1 MLTMG
6 LSAADLARFEAGLL
20 ADHRTRVLVQV
31 LDLDHNVVGEA
42 SDVVLSGSVDVD
54 VTADVS
60 RTCQMEI
67 WDPTFKL
74 NLDTGAGP
82 TQAALYAD
90 RMVQVHYCI
99 WSDELPRWVN
109 VPVFTG
115 PIASLKR
122 SGETLSLAAKGKE
135 SFLQVGQNRWWAF
148 PAGTAKTT
156 AIKNVLSRSGER
168 HQGIVNWSSKL
179 AAPLSIT
186 SQEAPWPALQR
197 LARSLSDSSRGTD
210 PTLYYNAAG
219 WCILKSFNR
228 SSRWT
233 FRRGVDF
240 LSEPDLTFDVEATR
254 NIVAA
259 HGAKGVSA
267 SAKLPASD
275 PLSAQSLSRGGV
287 ERWLLEVISNDGWT
301 SKAACAAAARQ
312 RLDQLRTAAVQLEL
326 ETVCIPHL
334 EDRDVVTVDAGEW
347 TWRMQLLKFSIPLDG
362 SSSMQIGRTV
372 TTRRLTR
379 RRTVKRKGPRR

>member
-1 MLTMG
+1 MLSMG
-6 LSAADLARFEAGLL
+6 LSAADVARFETGLL

-31 LDLDHNVVGEA
+31 LDLDHNVVSEA
-42 SDVVLSGSVDVD
+42 NDVVLSGSVDVD
-54 VTADVS
+54 ATAEVS

-67 WDPTFKL
+67 WDPTCQL
-74 NLDTGAGP
+74 NLDQGAGP
-82 TQAALYAD
+82 AQAALYAD
-90 RMVQVHYCI
+90 RMVQVHYCV

-115 PIASLKR
+115 PITSLKR
-122 SGETLSLAAKGKE
+122 SRETLSLTAKGKE
-135 SFLQVGQNRWWAF
+135 SMLQTGQNRWWSF
-148 PAGTAKTT
+148 PAGAIKTT

-168 HQGIVNWSSKL
+168 HQDIPHWSSKL
-179 AAPLSIT
+179 SSPLSIT
-186 SQEAPWPALQR
+186 SQEPPWPVLQR
-197 LARSLSDSSRGTD
+197 LARSLSNASRGTD
-210 PTLYYNAAG
+210 PTLYYNGAG
-219 WCILKSFNR
+219 WCRLRSYNR

-240 LSEPDLTFDVEATR
+240 LSKPDLTFNVEATR

-301 SKAACAAAARQ
+301 SKASCAAAARQ
-312 RLDQLRTAAVQLEL
+312 RLNQLRTAAVQMEL

-334 EDRDVVTVDAGEW
+334 EDRDVVTIDAGDW
-347 TWRMQLLKFSIPLDG
+347 TWRMQLMKFSIPLDG

-379 RRTVKRKGPRR
+379 RHPVKRKGPRR